1 MNQKIHITELMDAH
15 YEKAETDLLKEALKR
30 TPAERFFIMT
40 KLMKIGIMLKNAK
53 ISPYNPMKSQSK

>member
-1 MNQKIHITELMDAH
+1 MDAH